1 MRRNVLSLTM
11 AMAIAAAA
19 VMAWPSAAQEPAD
32 RSAVQEC
39 PAQDAVALPALAAGM
54 RAAVDPQTGELRPP
68 TADEARRLTEARAA
82 AFASALEQLVMVQ
95 HEDGTVSVDLKG
107 LFLQDVVAR
116 KAPDGSLSFQCVP
129 HDARLAALEEK

>member
-11 AMAIAAAA
+11 AIAAAA
-19 VMAWPSAAQEPAD
+19 AMAWPSAAQEPAD
-32 RSAVQEC
+32 RSAVPEC
-39 PAQDAVALPALAAGM
+39 PAQDAVALPALAAGI

-107 LFLQDVVAR
+107 LFLQDVIVR
-116 KAPDGSLSFQCVP
+116 KGPDGSLSYRCVP
-129 HDARLAALEEK
+129 HDTKPVALEEK

>member
-1 MRRNVLSLTM
+1 MTRNVLSLTM
-11 AMAIAAAA
+11 ATAAAA

-32 RSAVQEC
+32 RFVVQEC

-82 AFASALEQLVMVQ
+82 AFASALEQLEMVQ

-107 LFLQDVVAR
+107 LFLQDVIIR
-116 KAPDGSLSFQCVP
+116 KGPDGSLSLKCVP
-129 HDARLAALEEK
+129 HDAKPAALEEK